1 MFDDLAAL
9 KPKNIRDRNA
19 RLFGLAFG
27 VDVKD
32 NEVAISEGTFDVT
45 AYFGKLLLQILYKAA
60 KACGTIADQGIVLNI
75 TGAEMRH
82 ASLVREVDHHQVH
95 RQHRVLR
102 LRL

>member
-45 AYFGKLLLQILYKAA
+45 ATLGNCFFKSFTKLRKPPAP
-60 KACGTIADQGIVLNI
+60 
-75 TGAEMRH
+75 
-82 ASLVREVDHHQVH
+82 
-95 RQHRVLR
+95 LR
-102 LRL
+102 IIGLC